1 MALSVM
7 APRIDPRARAFA
19 ELRFYEELND
29 FLAPE
34 LRKRAFRMPIDRGRS
49 VKDAIESVGVLHTEV
64 DLVLVDGASV
74 AFEHVLRGGE
84 RVAVYPAFERLDIA
98 PVVHLRPSP
107 LRETRFV
114 LDTHLGKLARHLR
127 LAGFD
132 SLWENDYGDEEIVA
146 LSVTQKRVILTR
158 DKGILK
164 RRAVQRGHLVRETE
178 SERQF
183 CEVVRAFQLERS
195 LRPFSRCRVC
205 NAALREVPKE
215 SVRSRVPETVW
226 RELDDFTECP
236 QCARIFWRGTHYERL
251 RRVLESAAAPQRGAG
266 LNACAAH
273 VRGFSG
279 PAVQPETVTRALAKP
294 DTFS

>member
-1 MALSVM
+1 M
-7 APRIDPRARAFA
+7 APYIDLKTKAFA
-19 ELRFYEELND
+19 EFRFYEELND

-34 LRKRAFRMPIDRGRS
+34 LRKRVFQVPIDRGRS
-49 VKDAIESVGVLHTEV
+49 VKDAIESVGVPHTEV

-84 RVAVYPAFERLDIA
+84 RVAVYPVFERLDIA

-114 LDTHLGKLARHLR
+114 LDAHLGKLARHLR

-146 LSVTQKRVILTR
+146 LSVAQKRVILTR

-164 RRAVQRGHLVRETE
+164 RSAVQRGYFVRETE
-178 SERQF
+178 SERQL

-215 SVRSRVPETVW
+215 SVRGCVPETVW
-226 RELDDFTECP
+226 KELDAFTECP
-236 QCARIFWRGTHYERL
+236 ECGRIFWRGTHYERL
-251 RRVLESAAAPQRGAG
+251 SRVLQLAAAPGAIG
-266 LNACAAH
+266 
-273 VRGFSG
+273 S
-279 PAVQPETVTRALAKP
+279 P
-294 DTFS
+294 